1 MGSQGDLWVF
11 GYGSLMW
18 RPDFPH
24 IGQVQATLY
33 GAHRA
38 LCVYSHVHRG
48 TPQRPGLVLGLDHGG
63 ACRGVCFRVAGAQ
76 AEGVIAYLREREQTT
91 LAYREVRRVVRL
103 GDGGLVRALCYVV
116 DRRHPQYSGALD
128 LDTQARLVL
137 QGEGRSGAN
146 IDYVLNT
153 VPPGRDGHCRSP
165 ARRAGEQDRR
175 AAGGRVRFRPGPGR
189 ATGRPRP

>member
-153 VPPGRDGHCRSP
+153 VRHLEEMGIADHRLGALANRIG
-165 ARRAGEQDRR
+165 ARPEGE
-175 AAGGRVRFRPGPGR
+175 
-189 ATGRPRP
+189 